1 MHQSVDVN
9 QKPRLQMQ
17 LKVELIDQWK
27 ALVGGVDKDYIP
39 VAYVKKV
46 LFKLKSG
53 KRQSINLVKL
63 RREGVDVEDIEHI
76 ISKKMTTLNNEIAN
90 MEFVIDIDAVAEH
103 VQPLT
108 NKLLENL

>member
-1 MHQSVDVN
+1 
-9 QKPRLQMQ
+9 MQ
-17 LKVELIDQWK
+17 LKVETIDQSK
-27 ALVGGVDKDYIP
+27 ELVGGVDKDYIP

-108 NKLLENL
+108 NKILENL